1 MGDDDEGAGRGDQA
15 PDGDDA
21 RVLAGM
27 IGEIQPLQAPI
38 ELAEYDSA
46 WPELFEREATRI
58 RAALGNAIVIL
69 EHVGSTS
76 VPGLVAK
83 PRIDILFIVQDS
95 GDEASYVPA
104 MEAAGHVLRIREP
117 DWHDHRVF
125 KGPDTDTNVH
135 VFSPGCSEIE
145 RMVGFRDWL
154 RAHDTDR
161 DLYADAKRNLAG
173 RTWRWVQNYADAKTA
188 VVEEIIAR
196 AGLPGPL
203 ADGGTS

>member
-1 MGDDDEGAGRGDQA
+1 MGDDDEGAGCGDQA

-83 PRIDILFIVQDS
+83 PRIDILLIVQDS

-154 RAHDTDR
+154 RAHDADR

-173 RTWRWVQNYADAKTA
+173 RTWRWVQNYADAKTS

>member
-1 MGDDDEGAGRGDQA
+1 MGDDDEGAGCGDQA

-38 ELAEYDSA
+38 ELAEYVSA

-83 PRIDILFIVQDS
+83 PRIDILLIVQDS

-154 RAHDTDR
+154 RAHDADR

-173 RTWRWVQNYADAKTA
+173 RTWRWVQNYADAKTS